1 MTSPQKLVWSEGML
15 MSPQHLQQLDRYHEE
30 LLAQRLRGVLVDD
43 WGVLRLDL
51 DRRGLETGQV
61 RVQEFAGV
69 LPDGLPLAFDQ
80 GDAELPAARPV
91 EAHFGPTKPV
101 LDVYLGVPREREG
114 APNYAEPGK
123 AGRVRYVSVKRSVW
137 DATTGVG
144 EAQLSFA
151 QRHVVLLFGDEPR
164 EDFEAVKIAE
174 IVRDRA
180 GALAVN
186 EAYVPPCLRVSAS
199 SFLMGGVQRLLA
211 LAATQQRTLSEARRQ
226 QADATVEFTAKD
238 VTRFLLLNAVNSF
251 IPVLAHYAQPGDLPP
266 RGLYLSL
273 CQFAG
278 ALSTFVS
285 EAAPASLPPYAFT
298 DLRSTF
304 EPLFARVSALLGAT
318 VRETFVRV
326 PLEPRQDG
334 MHLGQLGDDRLLRA
348 TTFVL
353 MVSSSKLAEAQIVEL
368 LPKLSKVASFTDIAN
383 IVQAAAPG
391 VPVAV
396 THRLP
401 SEIPVRAGFV
411 YFTLNASDPYWR
423 NVVSERNLAVYLP
436 PPFLPGET
444 QLQLLAVSP
453 SPATDQP
460 SR

>member
-1 MTSPQKLVWSEGML
+1 MTSAQKLVWSEGML
-15 MSPQHLQQLDRYHEE
+15 MSPHHMQQLDRYHEE

-43 WGVLRLDL
+43 WGVLRLDI
-51 DRRGLETGQV
+51 DRRGLETGQL
-61 RVQEFAGV
+61 RVQTFAGV
-69 LPDGLPLAFDQ
+69 LPDGLLLAFDH
-80 GDAELPAARPV
+80 GDPETPAARPI
-91 EAHFGPTKPV
+91 EAHFGPTKPA
-101 LDVYLGVPREREG
+101 LDVYLGVPRERDG
-114 APNYAEPGK
+114 APNYAELGR
-123 AGRVRYVSVKRSVW
+123 AGRARYVSAKRPVF
-137 DATTGVG
+137 DATTGIG
-144 EAQLSFA
+144 ESQLAFA
-151 QRHVVLLFGDEPR
+151 QRNVVLLFGDEPR

-174 IVRDRA
+174 IVRDRS
-180 GALAVN
+180 GALGVS

-199 SFLMGGVQRLLA
+199 SFLTSGVQRVLA

-226 QADATVEFTAKD
+226 REDATVEFTAKD

-251 IPVLAHYAQPGDLPP
+251 IPVLAHYVQPGDLPP

-273 CQFAG
+273 VQFAG

-285 EAAPASLPPYAFT
+285 EAEPPSFPPYAFT

-318 VRETFVRV
+318 VRETFLRV
-326 PLEPRQDG
+326 PLAPRQDG
-334 MHLGQLGDDRLLRA
+334 MHLGELGDDRLLRA

-368 LPKLSKVASFTDIAN
+368 LPKLSKVASFTDIAHL
-383 IVQAAAPG
+383 VQAASPG
-391 VPVAV
+391 VPIAV

-411 YFTLNASDPYWR
+411 YFTLNASDRYWR

-453 SPATDQP
+453 SPTAEQP
-460 SR
+460 RR